1 MTHMVIID
9 TQFSFCL
16 KNYQEKNPY
25 IRSLMNVV
33 AMMEA
38 WSGALSSLSWK
49 SSDRAETVPRP
60 ENGSN
65 F

>member
-1 MTHMVIID
+1 MTHIVIID

-38 WSGALSSLSWK
+38 WSGAFSSLSWEELRQGRDSTQARK
-49 SSDRAETVPRP
+49 W
-60 ENGSN
+60 
-65 F
+65 